1 MPSQGEDLAVLSL
14 CNHSI
19 IGVRR
24 VRKVGKVD
32 LGKTWA
38 HVLTLNGGGVL
49 KDVGVK
55 CMCSVVY
62 SRILGYRGKCTALQ

>member
-24 VRKVGKVD
+24 VGKVRKVN

-38 HVLTLNGGGVL
+38 HVLTF
-49 KDVGVK
+49 
-55 CMCSVVY
+55 S
-62 SRILGYRGKCTALQ
+62 AL

>member
-24 VRKVGKVD
+24 AEG
-32 LGKTWA
+32 LEFGQNM
-38 HVLTLNGGGVL
+38 LTLSGGGVL
-49 KDVGVK
+49 
-55 CMCSVVY
+55 Y
-62 SRILGYRGKCTALQ
+62 LEL